1 MFRKVKRGKTM
12 TESDYLMTYD
22 ILDSLGEGVFT
33 VDKDFKINF
42 FNRTAETI
50 TGLRREEVIGKF
62 CKNVFQS
69 SLCLNAC
76 PIAKVLESGNS
87 LYNVDSKIAH
97 VNGNKIPIRLS
108 AAIFRQNHSSEPA
121 GGVISFL
128 DLSEIEMLKNRL
140 DQKKLFHG
148 ISGQSK
154 PMNEIFQLIEEI
166 SESDASVLIQGE
178 SGTGKELVANAI
190 QATSRRKNNA
200 YLKINCSVFPSQLLA
215 TELFGHVRGAFTG
228 AVKDR
233 KGRFEMADNGTIFL
247 DEIAEMSPQTQLQ
260 LLRILQEGTFERI
273 GESVTRKVDVRIIAA
288 TNRNLQ
294 EALSKGDFREDLYYR
309 LNVVPIEIPPL
320 RERPVDIPLL
330 FDHFLKKF
338 AYYSKKNIQQID
350 DPAMDIL
357 LRYSWPGNVREL
369 ENALEYA
376 IARTRGTTITANA
389 LPPKIR
395 QNSNGPEKVAAAANL
410 APSPLKGSD
419 DLVHLLEKHK
429 WNKTKVANELGIGRT
444 TLWRWLKKYGLEG

>member
-1 MFRKVKRGKTM
+1 M
-12 TESDYLMTYD
+12 TQSQYSMTYD

-33 VDKDFKINF
+33 VDKDFKISF
-42 FNRTAETI
+42 FNRTAEEI

-62 CKNVFQS
+62 CKNVFKS
-69 SLCLNAC
+69 SLCMKAC

-87 LYNVDSKIAH
+87 LYNVNSKIIH
-97 VNGNKIPIRLS
+97 VKGNKIPIRLS
-108 AAIFRQNHSSEPA
+108 AAIFRQNNNHSPA

-128 DLSEIEMLKNRL
+128 DLSEIEMLKNKL
-140 DQKKLFHG
+140 DRKKLFHG
-148 ISGQSK
+148 IVGHSK
-154 PMNEIFQLIEEI
+154 PMQEIFQLIEEI
-166 SESDASVLIQGE
+166 AESDASVLIQGE
-178 SGTGKELVANAI
+178 SGTGKELIANAI
-190 QATSRRKNNA
+190 HATSRRKDNI

-247 DEIAEMSPQTQLQ
+247 DEIAEMSPRMQLQ

-294 EALSKGDFREDLYYR
+294 DALSNGEFREDLYYR
-309 LNVVPIEIPPL
+309 LNVVPIEISPL
-320 RERPVDIPLL
+320 RKRPMDIPLL
-330 FDHFLKKF
+330 LDHFLKKF
-338 AYYSKKNIQQID
+338 SYYSKKNIQQID
-350 DPAMDIL
+350 DPAMDVL

-376 IARTRGTTITANA
+376 IARTRGTTVSVNA

-395 QNSNGPEKVAAAANL
+395 QNENCLESNPASTDVRTTPQIGHNNL
-410 APSPLKGSD
+410 
-419 DLVHLLEKHK
+419 VRLLEKHK
-429 WNKTKVANELGIGRT
+429 WNKTKVANELKIGRT
-444 TLWRWLKKYGLEG
+444 TLWRWLKKYGLEGQ